1 MLKSVCCDIDVFTYR
16 RKEGLRA
23 GQEAS
28 SYSQHIDV
36 IKFCMFDTCEQAQ
49 GSRDK
54 SHEARE

>member
-1 MLKSVCCDIDVFTYR
+1 VCCDIDVFTYK

-28 SYSQHIDV
+28 SYSQYIEV
-36 IKFCMFDTCEQAQ
+36 IKFCMFDTCEKAQ

-54 SHEARE
+54 SQDARE